1 MILPRIL
8 YVSGIKDYY
17 DYANQVQ
24 VAEEILIVIS
34 YFLFFFFF
42 LLSSYAIK
50 IYSRKN
56 IVDPRKWQILYHD
69 PRNTSSAWNNFVESF
84 VRFVTERSEAWPL
97 EGIVPIDVSFEKSCW
112 EFASIPSSPKRYVD
126 GNQVARYFDDLII
139 RKLYDS
145 RNYIFICTSST
156 ILA

>member
-42 LLSSYAIK
+42 FI
-50 IYSRKN
+50 
-56 IVDPRKWQILYHD
+56 
-69 PRNTSSAWNNFVESF
+69 
-84 VRFVTERSEAWPL
+84 
-97 EGIVPIDVSFEKSCW
+97 
-112 EFASIPSSPKRYVD
+112 
-126 GNQVARYFDDLII
+126 
-139 RKLYDS
+139 
-145 RNYIFICTSST
+145 IFIRDKNLFTEEYR
-156 ILA
+156 

>member
-42 LLSSYAIK
+42 FI
-50 IYSRKN
+50 
-56 IVDPRKWQILYHD
+56 
-69 PRNTSSAWNNFVESF
+69 
-84 VRFVTERSEAWPL
+84 
-97 EGIVPIDVSFEKSCW
+97 
-112 EFASIPSSPKRYVD
+112 
-126 GNQVARYFDDLII
+126 
-139 RKLYDS
+139 
-145 RNYIFICTSST
+145 IFIRDKNLFTEEYRWSEEMADFVSRST
-156 ILA
+156 